1 MIDKKLNTENGTY
14 MQPMLIDQIRY
25 LQSMLSRADQKPG
38 KDAYDR
44 LKELK
49 LEFYLLKDKLGW

>member
-1 MIDKKLNTENGTY
+1 

-44 LKELK
+44 LEELK
-49 LEFYLLKDKLGW
+49 IEFNLLKDKLG

>member
-1 MIDKKLNTENGTY
+1 
-14 MQPMLIDQIRY
+14 
-25 LQSMLSRADQKPG
+25 MLSRADQKPG

-49 LEFYLLKDKLGW
+49 IEFNLLKDKLG